1 MAKSFRVQV
10 MTLLAVCLVGL
21 SSGCASVKDA
31 IHGATAP
38 TPAASAAKAAAAP
51 AAKAAAA
58 PASAAVPAAK
68 AASAAVAAMPSASA
82 PTPAAAA
89 SASGSSITEQAV
101 GPTSVQAPFP
111 TSKNKPQGQAWT
123 VMKDGGYTG
132 GLKTASQLMGLTA
145 KQLALYESKQKA
157 ADFVTMTVP
166 NGVVLD
172 RLTFTRD
179 GKHQVDIGAKVELD
193 NPTTRL
199 VDVYDLGGGLIVMR
213 FHGCNNYAL
222 VRGWTQSLKPQPAPA
237 TAPAPVAKA
246 ATPAPQPA
254 PAAGCAIRSY
264 VQVHI
269 WNADAVNQPGVQAT
283 VTAATTRPDNYF
295 GPDSL
300 SRRHGAQLSSTGTS
314 STVGQVVTLNL
325 LKADGAVRLIEVKEV
340 VGKHTFKIPA
350 DFAQGDVLQALF
362 DSSKVVS
369 PNDGDLRARWEEFLW
384 CTSRMHA
391 IEVRMRR

>member
-1 MAKSFRVQV
+1 MAKFSQAWKA
-10 MTLLAVCLVGL
+10 LLAVCLIGVSVGCT
-21 SSGCASVKDA
+21 SMKGA
-31 IHGATAP
+31 IHNATAP
-38 TPAASAAKAAAAP
+38 TPAASAAQAAAAP
-51 AAKAAAA
+51 AAKAASA

-237 TAPAPVAKA
+237 ATPAPVAKVA
-246 ATPAPQPA
+246 VPAPQPV

-264 VQVHI
+264 MR
-269 WNADAVNQPGVQAT
+269 VNFWTKEAATLPGVQAS
-283 VTAATTRPDNYF
+283 VDAEAARPDDYF
-295 GPDSL
+295 AKDGV
-300 SRRHGAQLSSTGTS
+300 SRQHGDRLIARATPSAETHHI
-314 STVGQVVTLNL
+314 TLNL
-325 LKADGAVRLIEVKEV
+325 LKKETGKAVLFYNGEAKARDLIKL
-340 VGKHTFKIPA
+340 PS
-350 DFAQGDVLQALF
+350 DFVRGDVVQQVF
-362 DSSKVVS
+362 KDQSRVIS
-369 PNDGDLRARWEEFLW
+369 PNRDLRAAWEEFMW
-384 CTSRMHA
+384 CVTNVHA
-391 IEVRMRR
+391 IER

>member
-1 MAKSFRVQV
+1 MAKFSLAWKA
-10 MTLLAVCLVGL
+10 LLAVCLIGVSVGCT
-21 SSGCASVKDA
+21 SMKGA
-31 IHGATAP
+31 IHNATAP
-38 TPAASAAKAAAAP
+38 TPAAPAAQAAGAPASAAAPAAQAASAAKAATAT
-51 AAKAAAA
+51 
-58 PASAAVPAAK
+58 
-68 AASAAVAAMPSASA
+68 A
-82 PTPAAAA
+82 PTASSPAPAAAA

-111 TSKNKPQGQAWT
+111 TSRNKPQGQAWT

-199 VDVYDLGGGLIVMR
+199 VDVYDLGGGLVVMR

-222 VRGWTQSLKPQPAPA
+222 VRGWTQSLKPQPAPVA
-237 TAPAPVAKA
+237 APAPAAKA
-246 ATPAPQPA
+246 AAPAPQPA
-254 PAAGCAIRSY
+254 PAAGCIVRSFA
-264 VQVHI
+264 QVHI
-269 WNADAVNQPGVQAT
+269 WNADAEDLPGIKAT
-283 VTAATTRPDNYF
+283 VAAAKTRSDNYF
-295 GPDSL
+295 SSDSL
-300 SRRHGAQLSSTGTS
+300 SRRHGAQLSSTGTL
-314 STVGQVVTLNL
+314 STVGQKVTLNL
-325 LKADGAVRLIEVKEV
+325 LKADGTVRLVEEKEV
-340 VGKHTFKIPA
+340 VGKYTFKIPT
-350 DFAQGDVLQALF
+350 DFAEGDVLQALF
-362 DSSKVVS
+362 DSTKVVS
-369 PNDGDLRARWEEFLW
+369 PNDGDLRARWDEFRW
-384 CTSRMHA
+384 CASRMHA